1 MRGLGIPPTFQAM
14 AVRKGTRLTEDEAD
28 PESHV
33 PPILAG
39 SSQGDTSTRCPIQI
53 NESQKEIFLSK
64 VLSAQWT
71 LRGKRLAVLG
81 LSYKGE
87 TDDIGESPAIEIV
100 KKLLSEGVRHEF

>member
-1 MRGLGIPPTFQAM
+1 M
-14 AVRKGTRLTEDEAD
+14 
-28 PESHV
+28 
-33 PPILAG
+33 
-39 SSQGDTSTRCPIQI
+39 
-53 NESQKEIFLSK
+53 
-64 VLSAQWT
+64 LSAQWT